1 MPASACH
8 LRCYGTSSDVDR
20 HDFAQWVL
28 PLRGD
33 LDVEVDAFGGRLD
46 VLQGAFVAP
55 GEGHAQ
61 TGDGDHLMLIVDC
74 PAGVI
79 DDDTLDH
86 LRRQRW
92 LALPKGLR
100 QRLTGA
106 AEHANHDLLAVLL
119 QQYAPAG
126 SAARLHALCT
136 RLTANPGAD
145 WNVARMAALVGISGS
160 RLHAAFVQEFGVPP
174 QAWLS
179 ACRLRWAKRR
189 LLTSTDSIATIALDA
204 GYSEHSALSRA
215 LRRETGLTPQAF
227 RRQ

>member
-1 MPASACH
+1 MLASACH

-33 LDVEVDAFGGRLD
+33 LDFEVDAFGGRLD

-61 TGDGDHLMLIVDC
+61 TGDGEHLMLIVDC
-74 PAGVI
+74 PAGLI
-79 DDDTLDH
+79 DDDTLEH

-92 LALPKGLR
+92 LALPKRLR
-100 QRLTGA
+100 QGLFGTPPQA
-106 AEHANHDLLAVLL
+106 SDALLATLL

-136 RLTANPGAD
+136 RLSANPGAD

-174 QAWLS
+174 HAWLS
-179 ACRLRWAKRR
+179 ACRLRWAKHR
-189 LLTSTDSIATIALDA
+189 LLTSADSIATIALDA
-204 GYSEHSALSRA
+204 GYSEHSALTRA